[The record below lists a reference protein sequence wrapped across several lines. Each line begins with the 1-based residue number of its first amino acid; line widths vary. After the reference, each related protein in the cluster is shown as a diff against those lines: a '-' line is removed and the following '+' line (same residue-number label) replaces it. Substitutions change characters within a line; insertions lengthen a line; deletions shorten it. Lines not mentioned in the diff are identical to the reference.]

1 MYRIEIDDYTFGYLT
16 AISQSNGQQIT
27 DLIRGLVDITY
38 ADTVRSEKNTSERS
52 DESEPSNELETVLK
66 DFLKAGYPRRKA
78 RVVDRFLALL
88 SCVCRLNEK
97 NFEHVLQISGR
108 SRKYFALSEAELLAS
123 GNSVNPKK
131 IPETKYWVVTNND
144 TPTKLE
150 IILNVLNETGWKDS
164 ISNSYNLIENYLKN
178 E

>member
-1 MYRIEIDDYTFGYLT
+1 MNKIAVDDYTFGYLT
-16 AISQSNGQQIT
+16 AISRSNGQQIT
-27 DLIRGLVDITY
+27 DVVRDLVDLACT
-38 ADTVRSEKNTSERS
+38 DTVKNTSHEQPK
-52 DESEPSNELETVLK
+52 ESEQSKESETVLK

-88 SCVCRLNEK
+88 SCIYRLNEK
-97 NFEHVLQISGR
+97 NFDHVLRISGR
-108 SRKYFALSEAELLAS
+108 SRKYFALSESELLAS
-123 GNSVNPKK
+123 GKSVNPKR

-150 IILNVLNETGWKDS
+150 IILNVLNETGWKDY